1 MNDKENLVKEKRLIL
16 ATTKNLTGL
25 EGKIGQILKY
35 MGDPVISQ
43 ASGFYEQANWN
54 DMYPYLNVY
63 DMPNNE
69 DLPTE
74 DMDTNLIE
82 IGRTLSAL
90 KWGINMELSYLR
102 ESRIPVKRTELYTEW
117 VDAQKVM
124 SVTYKGYVVYREIS
138 GDLESYLPDD
148 EWETAL
154 DRIYEACKKIKKQ
167 SKIDKDVE
175 RTEEIRNDKL
185 GLIARLRER
194 WGI

>member
-43 ASGFYEQANWN
+43 ASGFYEQTNWS

-138 GDLESYLPDD
+138 GDLDSYLPDD

-154 DRIYEACKKIKKQ
+154 DRIYEACKRIKKH
-167 SKIDKDVE
+167 SKIDKDIE

>member
-124 SVTYKGYVVYREIS
+124 SVTYKGYIVYREIS

>member
-124 SVTYKGYVVYREIS
+124 SVTYKGYIVYREIS

-175 RTEEIRNDKL
+175 RTEEIRSDKL

>member
-43 ASGFYEQANWN
+43 TSDFYESTNWN

-63 DMPNNE
+63 EDTNKE

-90 KWGINMELSYLR
+90 KWGINMELSYLK
-102 ESRIPVKRTELYTEW
+102 ESKIPIKRTELYTEW
-117 VDAQKVM
+117 VNAQRVM
-124 SVTYKGYVVYREIS
+124 SVTYKGYIVYREIS

-148 EWETAL
+148 EWESSL

-167 SKIDKDVE
+167 SKIEKDAE
-175 RTEEIRNDKL
+175 RTDEIRNDKL
-185 GLIARLRER
+185 GLIARLREK

>member
-43 ASGFYEQANWN
+43 TSDLHEQTKWS

-63 DMPNNE
+63 DTPNEE

-74 DMDTNLIE
+74 DMDTHLIE

-90 KWGINMELSYLR
+90 KWGINMELSYLK
-102 ESRIPVKRTELYTEW
+102 ESKIPVKRTDLYTEW
-117 VDAQKVM
+117 VDAERVM
-124 SVTYKGYVVYREIS
+124 TVTYKGYVVYREIS
-138 GDLESYLPDD
+138 GDLDSYLPDD

-154 DRIYEACKKIKKQ
+154 DRIYESCKKIKKK
-167 SKIDKDVE
+167 SKIEKDAE
-175 RTEEIRNDKL
+175 RAEEIKDEKL
-185 GLIARLRER
+185 GLIARLRDK

>member
-35 MGDPVISQ
+35 MGEPVVSQ
-43 ASGFYEQANWN
+43 TSEFYEQTNWS
-54 DMYPYLNVY
+54 DIYPYLNVY
-63 DMPNNE
+63 DEPNKE
-69 DLPTE
+69 ELPTQ

-82 IGRTLSAL
+82 VGRTLSAL
-90 KWGINMELSYLR
+90 KWGINMELSYLK
-102 ESRIPVKRTELYTEW
+102 ETKIPVKRSELYTEW
-117 VDAQKVM
+117 VVAQRVM

-138 GDLESYLPDD
+138 GDLDSYLPDD

-154 DRIYEACKKIKKQ
+154 DRIYESCKKIKKTD
-167 SKIDKDVE
+167 KINRDAEKA
-175 RTEEIRNDKL
+175 EENRNNKL
-185 GLIARLRER
+185 GLIARLRDK